1 MKVEHVM
8 SPDVQVCRPSDSLSA
23 AARIMWSR
31 DCGFVPVIDGPDRR
45 LAGVITDRD
54 ICIAA
59 ATKHRLAD
67 SVLVGE
73 VMSKGTFT
81 CMPTDDVRTAIDRM
95 VEGQVRRLP
104 VVDKDGHLKGI
115 LSLNDLALAAEK
127 SDRRAGEGITY
138 ADVVKALKAVSAH
151 RLPAAVVAA

>member
-1 MKVEHVM
+1 M
-8 SPDVQVCRPSDSLSA
+8 
-23 AARIMWSR
+23 
-31 DCGFVPVIDGPDRR
+31 
-45 LAGVITDRD
+45 ITDRD